1 LCVGRSGTV
10 WAAITES
17 APEGVNLLHLVSY
30 RVGDAAPVDH
40 GGVAI
45 RNPDYTQFTTP
56 DGKQL
61 PFHGGLYKTAD
72 GKTTTRYVI
81 MGVCEGLD
89 DNVYILALHP
99 YTLLQVP
106 VSQLRR

>member
-1 LCVGRSGTV
+1 
-10 WAAITES
+10 
-17 APEGVNLLHLVSY
+17 LLHLVSF
-30 RVGDAAPVDH
+30 RAGDTAPIDH
-40 GGVAI
+40 GQLAI
-45 RNPDYTQFTTP
+45 RNPDYTTFTGP

-61 PFHGGLYKTAD
+61 PFHGGLYQTAD

-89 DNVYILALHP
+89 GNVYILALHP

-106 VSQLRR
+106 IASLRLRSE